1 MPMRPMLPR
10 VIAAF
15 PSVASALFLSLAI
28 VGCATVPAGRNDA
41 PTAAVAPDAVS
52 HTTAEPERT
61 EAEPPDV
68 DLTGPLLFQIMAAEV
83 AVQRGDLGSAYAT
96 FISVARTTR
105 DPRLA
110 RRATEVAIAARALPQ
125 ALDAAQLWR
134 ELAPGSDEALQA
146 TAALLIGNGRY
157 DDAYPLLVELI
168 KPAPAVQLPN
178 AQRLLSRAP
187 DRTAGFELLERVAK
201 PYADDPKIGADVR
214 LTLAGGA
221 FAAGRTDR
229 ALQEARAALRLR
241 PDFERA
247 ALAAAQ
253 LLAQPTEGKT
263 DPQGRQQAIELLQEF
278 LERNP
283 KAREARIACARL
295 LVGAGRYAEAQAQ
308 FEVVIAQ
315 DPGNLDALYAAGVLA
330 LEGPP
335 PHTVAREYLLR
346 YVKAVEDSP
355 SARSDPDAAYLN
367 LARIA
372 DEERNYDEAMQWL
385 DRIDD
390 GEQVVNA
397 RARKALILGKLGR
410 VDEARKLL
418 ADTPARNDDE
428 RRLLVLTEAQLLREA
443 QRYQESLDLLTAEL
457 KAAPD
462 DPALLYDTAMAAEKL
477 DRIDLMEQHLRKL
490 MTLKP
495 DDAQAFNALG
505 YTFAD
510 RNIRLQE
517 AYELIGQAL
526 KLAPDDAYILDS
538 KGWVYFRMGDLPK
551 ARDYLERAWTR
562 RPHAEVG
569 AHYGEVLWRLDE
581 RDSARRVWRESQKI
595 EPDNETLK
603 STLERLEVRL

>member
-1 MPMRPMLPR
+1 MKPMLSR

-15 PSVASALFLSLAI
+15 PRVASALLISLAI
-28 VGCATVPAGRNDA
+28 VGCATVPATRTEEQAASA
-41 PTAAVAPDAVS
+41 PAAAPSAV
-52 HTTAEPERT
+52 AEPERK
-61 EAEPPDV
+61 EDEPPDV

-96 FISVARTTR
+96 FISVARSTR
-105 DPRLA
+105 DARLA

-134 ELAPGSDEALQA
+134 ALDPGSDEALQA

-157 DDAYPLLVELI
+157 DDAYPLLVEQV
-168 KPAPAVQLPN
+168 KQAPAAQLPN
-178 AQRLLSRAP
+178 VQRMLSRAP
-187 DRTAGFELLERVAK
+187 DRTAGFRLLERVAQ

-221 FAAGRTDR
+221 FAAGQIDR
-229 ALQEARAALRLR
+229 ALEEARAALRLR

-253 LLAQPTEGKT
+253 LLAQPIEGKT
-263 DPQGRQQAIELLQEF
+263 DPQGRKQAIELLQEF
-278 LERNP
+278 LARNP
-283 KAREARIACARL
+283 RAREARMACARL
-295 LVGAGRYAEAQAQ
+295 LVGDNRYAEAQAQ

-315 DPGNLDALYAAGVLA
+315 DPDNLDALYAAGIVA

-335 PHTVAREYLLR
+335 PHTVARDYLLR

-355 SARSDPDAAYLN
+355 SARVNTEAAYLS

-390 GEQVVNA
+390 GEQYVNA
-397 RARKALILGKLGR
+397 RAREALILGKLNR
-410 VDEARKLL
+410 VEEARKLL
-418 ADTPARNDDE
+418 AETQTRNDDE

-443 QRYQESLDLLTAEL
+443 QRYQESLDLLTAAL
-457 KAAPD
+457 KDAPD

-477 DRIDLMEQHLRKL
+477 DRVDLMEQHLRKL
-490 MTLKP
+490 MELKP

-551 ARDYLERAWTR
+551 ARDYLERAWKR

-569 AHYGEVLWRLDE
+569 AHYGEVLWLLDE
-581 RDSARRVWRESQKI
+581 RDDARRIWRESQKI

-603 STLERLEVRL
+603 STLKRFEVQL